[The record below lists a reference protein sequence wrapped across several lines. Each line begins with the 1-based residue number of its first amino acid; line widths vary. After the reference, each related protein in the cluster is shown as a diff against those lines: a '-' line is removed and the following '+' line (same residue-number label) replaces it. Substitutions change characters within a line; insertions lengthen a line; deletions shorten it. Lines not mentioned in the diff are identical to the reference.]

1 MKVRRFLQGLVV
13 MMVLS
18 ASAAALQAQ
27 NFSLFVMGGGSA
39 LFSKKYYNVYGASF
53 GSTYKTGSTFTVGAD
68 IPIIDILDAEVS
80 YSQVRNNLAV
90 TDFYNAATPS
100 QEIGYPT
107 LNQRVS
113 LDAFAHAP
121 KAIKGVRPYISAGLD
136 YNHFGPAGTAAS
148 RAQSQGFNGVPNATL
163 SAQGKIGVNFGW
175 GLDFKL
181 TRIIALRFDMRDHY
195 MPSPTFGLPSQA
207 TSGLTAYYPISG
219 RAQNV
224 TVSAGFVF
232 HFGK

>member
-1 MKVRRFLQGLVV
+1 MKVRRFLQAVV
-13 MMVLS
+13 VVTVLS
-18 ASAAALQAQ
+18 ASAASLHAQ
-27 NFSLFVMGGGSA
+27 NFNVFVMGGGSA
-39 LFSKKYYNVYGASF
+39 LFNKKYYNVYGASF

-90 TDFYNAATPS
+90 TDFYNASTPS

-121 KAIKGVRPYISAGLD
+121 KAIKGVSPYISAGLD

-148 RAQSQGFNGVPNATL
+148 RAQSQGFNGVPNSVL
-163 SAQGKIGVNFGW
+163 STENKIGFNFGW

-181 TRIIALRFDMRDHY
+181 ASIVSLRLDLRDHI

-207 TSGLTAYYPISG
+207 ASGYTAYYPISG
-219 RAQNV
+219 NAQNV
-224 TVSAGFVF
+224 TVSAGFAF